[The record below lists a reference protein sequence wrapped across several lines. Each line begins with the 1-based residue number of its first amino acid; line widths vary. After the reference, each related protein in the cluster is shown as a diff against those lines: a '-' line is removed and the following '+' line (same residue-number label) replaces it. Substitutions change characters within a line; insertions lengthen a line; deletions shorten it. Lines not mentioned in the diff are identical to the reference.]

1 MEEEFNLS
9 KREKN
14 GFYSKKDV
22 KEFIK
27 ILKEMIN
34 SESKKIDNSSCM
46 MCYYLI
52 KNINKIVGSK
62 LR

>member
-1 MEEEFNLS
+1 MLKNKIENKNS
-9 KREKN
+9 KGE
-14 GFYSKKDV
+14 YYLTDIV
-22 KEFIK
+22 K
-27 ILKEMIN
+27 ILREMIN